1 LLGPQRGKYWYFR
14 VGGAAVM
21 NAELV
26 ASAAAVC
33 TALCGSTWLLASR
46 ISRLD
51 VHLAE
56 LRVLVASFESRI
68 ARLERLHD
76 DTRQ

>member
-1 LLGPQRGKYWYFR
+1 MSAEIL
-14 VGGAAVM
+14 AA
-21 NAELV
+21 
-26 ASAAAVC
+26 AAAVC
-33 TALCGSTWLLASR
+33 TCLCGSTWLLASR

-68 ARLERLHD
+68 ARLERLVD
-76 DTRQ
+76 ERSK